1 MIVGSISE
9 DRSFENRV
17 AITPEVLKKYKA
29 LGIEVQLCKDY
40 ATHLGINDEE
50 YKIEGANII
59 DQNDDIFSS
68 SNAILQM
75 NIPGDD
81 NLNKLKKDQILI
93 GVLDPYSNEKKLKEY
108 HQKM

>member
-50 YKIEGANII
+50 YKIEGDNII

-68 SNAILQM
+68 
-75 NIPGDD
+75 
-81 NLNKLKKDQILI
+81 
-93 GVLDPYSNEKKLKEY
+93 
-108 HQKM
+108 